1 MFLQY
6 HKWEKNQPK
15 SPNHVGALVIKNAY
29 NKFIL
34 EMELIFHT

>member
-1 MFLQY
+1 MLLQY

-15 SPNHVGALVIKNAY
+15 PPNHVGTLFIKNAY
-29 NKFIL
+29 NNIL